1 MTKSR
6 FIAIVEVAQAN
17 GQANYENAVFYN
29 AVASVA
35 ESVIRNY
42 RSINDPEQAV
52 VDACVKI
59 WKRKCFEEKPLDLYN
74 HVIALTKFVAKTHY
88 KADKHRHENEI
99 NSSALEDEDEFR
111 DTFWDSIPDPEFSSD
126 SYIKKDIIRNTF
138 CDLIQNKQLYKIIE
152 YLEITKKDF
161 KAAATV
167 SGTEFFL
174 LISSRLTPY
183 FSQNEMQT
191 FLNILSSIDDI
202 SVNRLYYKIYNE
214 SKKRKVQGK
223 EDTLKKSKA
232 HEKDDTFKK

>member
-17 GQANYENAVFYN
+17 GQADYENPLFYN

-42 RSINDPEQAV
+42 HTISDAEQAV

-59 WKRKCFEEKPLDLYN
+59 WKRQCFEENPLDLYN

-111 DTFWDSIPDPEFSSD
+111 DSFFDRIPDPESLPD
-126 SYIKKDIIRNTF
+126 SYIKKEIIRNHF
-138 CDLIQNKQLYKIIE
+138 SNLIENKQIHDIISC
-152 YLEITKKDF
+152 LGITKKAF
-161 KAAATV
+161 GTTSFV
-167 SGTEFFL
+167 SGTDVFHL
-174 LISSRLTPY
+174 VAPHLSSY
-183 FSQNEMQT
+183 FSQDEMQA
-191 FLNILSSIDDI
+191 FRNIFASIEKI
-202 SVNRLYYKIYNE
+202 SVDKVYFKIYNNN
-214 SKKRKVQGK
+214 KK
-223 EDTLKKSKA
+223 LKTQ
-232 HEKDDTFKK
+232 EKRDTFSK